1 MQVFRCPVCE
11 RPVYFHNTRCACGQ
25 EVAFDPDAQAMRI
38 AENTCANRERI
49 SCNWIAETSLCRS
62 CAMTRTVPDLG
73 APENLSH
80 WRTTEYAKRWML
92 ANLAR
97 WGWFGPDDHGDRPE
111 FRLLS
116 EQTSTGEAKV
126 TMGHANGTIT
136 INVTESDEAVR
147 AERRAE
153 LGELYRTM
161 LGHMR
166 HEMAHFL
173 HLRLSRH
180 DSFNTAFR
188 ALFGDEREDYGAAL
202 KRHYKDPKAADG
214 NFISSY
220 ATSHPHEDWAE
231 TVAHLL
237 HLVDVLDSAMAVAL
251 TLPGVETDGYDAYAQ
266 TDTEAVLNRA
276 VQVSIAVNHVNRA
289 VDLPDL
295 YPFVLTPGV
304 RQKLALAHSTLRTPA

>member
-1 MQVFRCPVCE
+1 MQVFRCPVCD

-25 EVAFDPDAQAMRI
+25 EVAFDPETQTMLV
-38 AENTCANRERI
+38 AEDTCANRDRI
-49 SCNWIAETSLCRS
+49 GCNWVAEATLCRS

-73 APENLSH
+73 APENLGH
-80 WRTTEYAKRWML
+80 WRTTENAKRWML

-97 WGWFGPDDHGDRPE
+97 WGWFGAEDKGDRPV
-111 FRLLS
+111 FKLLS
-116 EQTSTGEAKV
+116 EQTSTGEINV
-126 TMGHANGTIT
+126 TMGHANGIIT

-147 AERRAE
+147 AERQAV

-173 HLRLSRH
+173 HLRLSK
-180 DSFNTAFR
+180 DESFLEEFR
-188 ALFGDEREDYGAAL
+188 ALFGDEREDYGEAL
-202 KRHYKDPKAADG
+202 KRHYENPKTADD
-214 NFISSY
+214 NYISDY
-220 ATSHPHEDWAE
+220 ATMHPHEDWAE

-251 TLPGVETDGYDAYAQ
+251 ALPGVETGGFDAYGH
-266 TDTEAVLNRA
+266 TDTEDVLNRA
-276 VQVSIAVNHVNRA
+276 VKISIAVNHVNRA

-304 RQKLALAHSTLRTPA
+304 RKKLALAHRSLRTPA